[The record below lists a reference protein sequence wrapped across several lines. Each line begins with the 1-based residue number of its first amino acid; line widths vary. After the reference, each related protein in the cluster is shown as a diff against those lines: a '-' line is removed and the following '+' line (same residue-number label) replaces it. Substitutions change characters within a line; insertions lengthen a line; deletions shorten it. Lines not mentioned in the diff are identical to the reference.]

1 MPVPGR
7 SFGRIDHVAI
17 LSQSIS
23 TISHLEFMPYT
34 GKVLLIDHNS
44 LSATD
49 DRIVRLTHQTVRSRS
64 VIGKSGWRERSC
76 RRARSTACLVLC
88 RFEEYCYQALSR
100 QDPSIDKNIVR
111 SDWAKLVV
119 TWTFDAARD

>member
-17 LSQSIS
+17 SSQSIS

-34 GKVLLIDHNS
+34 GKVLLRDHNS

-64 VIGKSGWRERSC
+64 VIGKKWLER
-76 RRARSTACLVLC
+76 AVLSTC
-88 RFEEYCYQALSR
+88 
-100 QDPSIDKNIVR
+100 
-111 SDWAKLVV
+111 
-119 TWTFDAARD
+119 TFDGLSCALPIRRVLLPSPLSTRPVH